1 MTRTPNRTLRMDWF
15 LLLLVVVL
23 SAVGLLNLRSAAAVD
38 DMPHHVSQMLWMV
51 IGFSAAA
58 GVRSVDYR
66 LAERGAWFIYITAV
80 LLLILVPIVG
90 TTNNTTA
97 QRWIDLGLF
106 QLQPSEPAKVAVIL
120 SVARFLHDRE
130 EKVPHT
136 LLTLVQLA
144 GIIGLPFVL
153 VLNQPDLGTA
163 TTIGL
168 IGCTMLVMERFRL
181 SALIP
186 AGIAGLIAMPVMWI
200 FIMHDYQRE
209 RVMTLL
215 NRAEN
220 IQEDGWQVSQSRIA
234 IGSGEWFG
242 KGYLR
247 GAQVQ
252 NGFVPEHENDF
263 VFTHHGEQFGF
274 VGSVALIAVYA
285 ALILWALRIASRGR
299 DRFAVL
305 TATGIAAFIFWHV
318 FVNLAMVMGLLPVVG
333 LWLPLCSYGGSAMIT
348 VMGMVG
354 ILMSISIRRDVRV

>member
-1 MTRTPNRTLRMDWF
+1 
-15 LLLLVVVL
+15 
-23 SAVGLLNLRSAAAVD
+23 
-38 DMPHHVSQMLWMV
+38 
-51 IGFSAAA
+51 
-58 GVRSVDYR
+58 
-66 LAERGAWFIYITAV
+66 
-80 LLLILVPIVG
+80 
-90 TTNNTTA
+90 
-97 QRWIDLGLF
+97 
-106 QLQPSEPAKVAVIL
+106 
-120 SVARFLHDRE
+120 
-130 EKVPHT
+130 
-136 LLTLVQLA
+136 
-144 GIIGLPFVL
+144 
-153 VLNQPDLGTA
+153 
-163 TTIGL
+163 
-168 IGCTMLVMERFRL
+168 
-181 SALIP
+181 
-186 AGIAGLIAMPVMWI
+186 MPVMWI